1 MVWYYLKWEECGQN
15 QEQHTYN
22 EAKVYIEKN
31 EIQIYLLRFS
41 SNEAE
46 LENKDY
52 CTAAIDIKYHTGD
65 TPGDKPGDKPYFTYY
80 DGFGDRE
87 IDYVAPL
94 KF

>member
-46 LENKDY
+46 LEKKAY
-52 CTAAIDIKYHTGD
+52 CKAAIDIKYHTGD
-65 TPGDKPGDKPYFTYY
+65 TPYFTYC
-80 DGFGDRE
+80 DMFRQE
-87 IDYVAPL
+87 IRIGTQEQL